1 MIENDCDL
9 YHYATFLVKIFERGL
24 VNNRCHQMNECFLC
38 NATVIYCHFIKY
50 PNVVFIFFLEHLL
63 GPITHDIILWAIRL
77 CIWHAS
83 DTAYNHSWKWINN
96 LSILGTRTLR
106 YLSHLN
112 VEWPYILYLF
122 HYKYYNSYFTVRRFI
137 EHISEIEILYWIS
150 SNYATFCGHILVW

>member
-1 MIENDCDL
+1 MSSNEWVFFMQCYCYL
-9 YHYATFLVKIFERGL
+9 LPFHKIPQS
-24 VNNRCHQMNECFLC
+24 CIH
-38 NATVIYCHFIKY
+38 
-50 PNVVFIFFLEHLL
+50 FFLKHLL

-122 HYKYYNSYFTVRRFI
+122 HYKYYNSYFTVDVHLEIRRFI
-137 EHISEIEILYWIS
+137 EHASQIEILYWIS
-150 SNYATFCGHILVW
+150 SNYATYCGHILVW